1 MDIIHVTYLSFTSLY
16 TLITFFGLFVFSFS
30 LVYGKDIGHNGI
42 LGNPATYYMFSHTM
56 DKTGPTELAP
66 TIPNNIFALYEVS
79 FPLLS
84 ASIVTSSLAGNLQQT
99 HTHPF
104 KIFHFHLLFPPF
116 SFLVLHHF
124 GLLKI

>member
-1 MDIIHVTYLSFTSLY
+1 
-16 TLITFFGLFVFSFS
+16 
-30 LVYGKDIGHNGI
+30 
-42 LGNPATYYMFSHTM
+42 MFSHTM

-104 KIFHFHLLFPPF
+104 KIFHSHLLFLPF
-116 SFLVLHHF
+116 FLFVLYHF
-124 GLLKI
+124 GFLKI